1 MISKGVVSLLYIS
14 GIQDGKYEVTDSI
27 TGDKKLKTELEI
39 RVLCVNGIFVAGYS
53 VGNIEIIRPER
64 AFLDYRGDFLG
75 LTPYD
80 SVIMLGDK
88 ALAGSLQ
95 CLIVVP
101 YSERYFTEMIVE
113 NSEIETAYKKRKFFR
128 NGYSSYLFL
137 FGSVVCEGSD
147 RDTQLTINIESS
159 KANENVMRYV
169 KEDIKTAIL
178 LSGDMNVKRVLVN
191 YEDADSFTIDIID
204 YCNTG
209 LQLSESGSAI
219 AGEFILGHIYE
230 ERGFLDVYFD
240 SSYVD
245 EVPNITFLTINSD
258 GTLSRRG
265 LSYTKWKIKQGII
278 RNANFMDDEGDEFIY
293 SGMLSLMSISVKK
306 LKVNAFSVQTQAG
319 KRLLSAMK
327 LLHRG
332 GAVLAENGYCDYTY
346 VNKDGEIHLPDG
358 CVTWRVNRKDDII
371 SDSDSVSSLY
381 LPLSFKNV
389 YFNTGIPNMR
399 SVDLHYSGYDAE
411 VVLNLLKQAYDFN
424 MSFLILNGCPNISRL
439 VLYADFARY
448 LLGYT
453 TEIGDIVTLLESH
466 LDPFDDAEGYEVL
479 SKVLHKIMQ
488 DVINIDLQVAK
499 GYLNSLVGKSLSFVF
514 YNHPVYMS
522 AGFEDYVEENA
533 GYTVSGSFA
542 RIVAYLEF
550 VLRFC
555 DAFDAKFALN
565 KTDEYRFIERL
576 KKYLSL
582 QAIACQIPWLYE
594 HIKENEDYAK
604 KYDLLCSEYK
614 SNKENKFE
622 FNWEEI

>member
-1 MISKGVVSLLYIS
+1 MIFKGGVSLLYIS

-80 SVIMLGDK
+80 SVIMIGDN
-88 ALAGSLQ
+88 ALASSIQ
-95 CLIVVP
+95 CMIIVP
-101 YSERYFTEMIVE
+101 YSERYFTEMVVE
-113 NSEIETAYKKRKFFR
+113 NSEIETSYKKRRFFR

-137 FGSVVCEGSD
+137 FGSVVYEGSD
-147 RDTQLTINIESS
+147 RDTQLTINIRYSRTNESVL
-159 KANENVMRYV
+159 KYVM
-169 KEDIKTAIL
+169 EDIKTAIL
-178 LSGDMNVKRVLVN
+178 LGGDTNVKRVLVD
-191 YEDADSFTIDIID
+191 YEDADNFTIDIID
-204 YCNTG
+204 YCNTD
-209 LQLSESGSAI
+209 LQLSESGSAV

-230 ERGFLDVYFD
+230 ERSFLDSYLD

-245 EVPNITFLTINSD
+245 EVPNISFLTANSD

-265 LSYTKWKIKQGII
+265 LSYIKEKIKQGII

-306 LKVNAFSVQTQAG
+306 LKANAFSVQTQAG
-319 KRLLSAMK
+319 KRLLGAMK
-327 LLHRG
+327 LLHKG

-358 CVTWRVNRKDDII
+358 CITWRVNRKDDII
-371 SDSDSVSSLY
+371 SDSDSVNSLY

-399 SVDLHYSGYDAE
+399 SVDLHYSGSDAE
-411 VVLNLLKQAYDFN
+411 VVLNLMKQAYDFN
-424 MSFLILNGCPNISRL
+424 MSFLILDGCPNISR
-439 VLYADFARY
+439 VDLYADFARY

-453 TEIGDIVTLLESH
+453 TETGDIVTLLVSH
-466 LDPFDDAEGYEVL
+466 LDPLDDAEGYEVL
-479 SKVLHKIMQ
+479 SKVLHKLMQ
-488 DVINIDLQVAK
+488 DVINIDLQAAK
-499 GYLNSLVGKSLSFVF
+499 GCLNSLVGKSLSFDF
-514 YNHPVYMS
+514 DNFPVYIS
-522 AGFEDYVEENA
+522 ASFEDYTEENA
-533 GYTVSGSFA
+533 GYIVRGNFA

-555 DAFDAKFALN
+555 DAFDDKYALN
-565 KTDEYRFIERL
+565 KTDEYKFIERL

-594 HIKENEDYAK
+594 HRKESEDYAK
-604 KYDLLCSEYK
+604 KYAFLCSKYK
-614 SNKENKFE
+614 ANKENKFE